1 MGFKHKKN
9 EKKELKKILLMGN
22 PNVGKSVFFSR
33 LTGANVICSNY
44 PGTTID
50 FTKGVMRIKG
60 ERAEVIDVPGT
71 CSLEPT
77 NKAEEIAVKMLGEGD
92 VIINV
97 VNATNFERN
106 LYLTIELLEQNIP
119 VIIALNMWDDAKHK
133 GITINVEQLEKIL
146 GVPVVPTV
154 AVTGEGIKTL
164 VSRLDEAKSP
174 DIKPTSEEGRW
185 IEIGDV
191 VKKVQTVKHRHHTLS
206 ERISDA
212 TVKPITG
219 IPVAILV
226 LLLVFQFIIT
236 IGNLVIEE
244 ILDPFFCNYY
254 SPWITGVVNSFAPSG
269 ILHDILVGQ
278 FVEGKLDFAQS
289 FGLLTTGLYVPFV
302 MVLPFVTL
310 FYLMLGLLED
320 VGYLPRLSVLV
331 DTIFHRIGLHGFA
344 IVSVMLGLG
353 CNVPGA
359 LSTRILETRKQRF
372 ISATLLAI
380 CVPCMAQTAMIF
392 GILGRYGVG
401 YIMIV
406 FSTLIILYVLLG
418 FIMNKL
424 IKGEA
429 PEIFMEIP
437 PYRKPSL
444 TTLMKKTWM
453 RVRSFLVEAVPFVIL
468 GVFIVNLLYISGAID
483 ILGNI
488 FAPVLVGWLGL
499 PKEAAGALI
508 VGFLRK
514 DVAVGMLLP
523 LGLSPMQ
530 LVIASTMLAIYFPC
544 IATFVILIRE
554 LGVKD
559 MIKSCIIM
567 LSVALIVGGT
577 LRLIL
582 LGV

>member
-1 MGFKHKKN
+1 MSLKHKN
-9 EKKELKKILLMGN
+9 EKKGLKKILLMGN

-33 LTGANVICSNY
+33 LTGANIICSNY

-50 FTKGVMRIKG
+50 FTKGIMRIKG

-77 NKAEEIAVKMLGEGD
+77 NKAEDVAVKMVGEGD

-97 VNATNFERN
+97 VDATNLERN
-106 LYLTIELLEQNIP
+106 LYLTFELLEQNIP
-119 VIIALNMWDDAKHK
+119 VIIALNMWDDTKHK
-133 GITINVEQLEKIL
+133 GITIDVKHLEKIL
-146 GVPVVPTV
+146 GVPVISTV

-185 IEIGDV
+185 IEIGDI
-191 VKKVQTVKHRHHTLS
+191 VKKVQKVKHRHHTIS

-212 TVKPITG
+212 TVKPVTG
-219 IPVAILV
+219 IPIAVIV
-226 LLLVFQFIIT
+226 LFLAFQFIIT

-254 SPWITGVVNSFAPSG
+254 GPWITGVVNSFAPSG
-269 ILHDILVGQ
+269 LLHDILVGQ

-331 DTIFHRIGLHGFA
+331 DTIFHRVGLHGFA

-406 FSTLIILYVLLG
+406 FSTLVVLYVLLG
-418 FIMNKL
+418 FIMNKF

-437 PYRKPSL
+437 PYRKPNL

-453 RVRSFLVEAVPFVIL
+453 RDRSFLVEAVPFVIL
-468 GVFIVNLLYISGAID
+468 GVFIVNILYISGAID

-508 VGFLRK
+508 IGFLRK

-523 LGLSPMQ
+523 LGLNPMQ
-530 LVIASTMLAIYFPC
+530 LVIASTMLCIYFPC
-544 IATFVILIRE
+544 IATFVVLIRE
-554 LGVKD
+554 LGMKD
-559 MIKSCIIM
+559 MIKACIIM
-567 LSVALIVGGT
+567 LSVALIVGGA

>member
-1 MGFKHKKN
+1 MSLKHKN
-9 EKKELKKILLMGN
+9 EKKGLKKILLMGN
-22 PNVGKSVFFSR
+22 PNVGKSVIFSR

-44 PGTTID
+44 PGTTVD
-50 FTKGVMRIKG
+50 FTKGIMKIKG
-60 ERAEVIDVPGT
+60 ERTNVVDVPGT
-71 CSLEPT
+71 CSLEPV
-77 NKAEEIAVKMLGEGD
+77 NKAEEVAVKMLKEGD
-92 VIINV
+92 IIINV
-97 VNATNFERN
+97 VDATNFERN
-106 LYLTIELLEQNIP
+106 LYLTLELLEQNIP
-119 VIIALNMWDDAKHK
+119 VIVALNMWDDAKHK
-133 GITINVEQLEKIL
+133 GITIDIKELEKIL
-146 GVPVVPTV
+146 NVPIIPTV

-174 DIKPTSEEGRW
+174 DIKPKSEEEKW
-185 IEIGDV
+185 IEIGEI
-191 VKKVQTVKHRHHTLS
+191 VKKVQTVKHRHHTFS

-212 TVKPITG
+212 TIKPLTG
-219 IPVAILV
+219 IPIAIIV
-226 LLLVFQFIIT
+226 LFLVFQFIIT

-254 SPWITGVVNSFAPSG
+254 GPWIAGVVNSFAPSG
-269 ILHDILVGQ
+269 ILHDILIGQ
-278 FVEGKLDFAQS
+278 FVEGELDFAQS

-320 VGYLPRLSVLV
+320 VGYLPRIAVLV
-331 DTIFHRIGLHGFA
+331 DTIFHRIGLHGSA

-392 GILGRYGVG
+392 GILGRYGAG
-401 YIMIV
+401 YIVIV
-406 FSTLIILYVLLG
+406 FSTLILLYLLLG
-418 FIMNKL
+418 FIMKKL
-424 IKGEA
+424 IKGEC
-429 PEIFMEIP
+429 PELFMEIP
-437 PYRKPSL
+437 PYRKPNL
-444 TTLMKKTWM
+444 ITLMKKTWM

-468 GVFIVNLLYISGAID
+468 GVFIVNILYISGAID

-544 IATFVILIRE
+544 IATFVVLIRE

-567 LSVALIVGGT
+567 LFVALIVGGI

>member
-1 MGFKHKKN
+1 MSLKHKN

-44 PGTTID
+44 PGTTVD
-50 FTKGVMRIKG
+50 FTKGIMRIKG
-60 ERAEVIDVPGT
+60 ERTNVIDVPGT
-71 CSLEPT
+71 CSLEPI
-77 NKAEEIAVKMLGEGD
+77 NKAEEVAVKMLKEGD
-92 VIINV
+92 IIINV
-97 VNATNFERN
+97 VDATNFERN
-106 LYLTIELLEQNIP
+106 LYLTLELLEQNIP
-119 VIIALNMWDDAKHK
+119 VIVALNMWDDAKHK
-133 GITINVEQLEKIL
+133 GINIDVKELEKIL
-146 GVPVVPTV
+146 NVPIIPTV
-154 AVTGEGIKTL
+154 AVTGEGVKTL

-174 DIKPTSEEGRW
+174 DVKPKSEEEKW
-185 IEIGDV
+185 IEIGEI

-212 TVKPITG
+212 TVKPATG
-219 IPVAILV
+219 IPIAVVV
-226 LLLVFQFIIT
+226 LFLVFQFIIT

-254 SPWITGVVNSFAPSG
+254 GPWITGVVNSFAPSG

-278 FVEGKLDFAQS
+278 FVEGELDFAQS

-320 VGYLPRLSVLV
+320 VGYLPRIAVLV
-331 DTIFHRIGLHGFA
+331 DTIFHRLGLHGSA
-344 IVSVMLGLG
+344 IVSVILGLG

-392 GILGRYGVG
+392 GILGRYGTG

-406 FSTLIILYVLLG
+406 FSTLILLYLLLG
-418 FIMNKL
+418 FIMKKL
-424 IKGEA
+424 IKGES
-429 PEIFMEIP
+429 PELFMEIP
-437 PYRKPSL
+437 PYRKPNL

-468 GVFIVNLLYISGAID
+468 GVFIVNILYISGAID
-483 ILGNI
+483 VLGNI
-488 FAPVLVGWLGL
+488 FAPVVVGWLGL

-508 VGFLRK
+508 VGFVRK

-544 IATFVILIRE
+544 IATFMVLIRE

-559 MIKSCIIM
+559 MLKSCIIM
-567 LSVALIVGGT
+567 IAVALIVGGI

>member
-1 MGFKHKKN
+1 
-9 EKKELKKILLMGN
+9 
-22 PNVGKSVFFSR
+22 
-33 LTGANVICSNY
+33 
-44 PGTTID
+44 
-50 FTKGVMRIKG
+50 MRIKG
-60 ERAEVIDVPGT
+60 ERTNVIDVPGT
-71 CSLEPT
+71 CSLEPI
-77 NKAEEIAVKMLGEGD
+77 NKAEEVAVKMLKEGD
-92 VIINV
+92 IIINV
-97 VNATNFERN
+97 VDATNFERN
-106 LYLTIELLEQNIP
+106 LYLTLELLEQNIP
-119 VIIALNMWDDAKHK
+119 VIVALNMWDDAKHK
-133 GITINVEQLEKIL
+133 GINIDVKELEKIL
-146 GVPVVPTV
+146 NVPIIPTV
-154 AVTGEGIKTL
+154 AVTGEGVKTL

-174 DIKPTSEEGRW
+174 DVKPKSEEEKW
-185 IEIGDV
+185 IEIGEI

-212 TVKPITG
+212 TVKPATG
-219 IPVAILV
+219 IPIAVVV
-226 LLLVFQFIIT
+226 LFLVFQFIIT

-254 SPWITGVVNSFAPSG
+254 GPWITGVVNSFAPSG

-278 FVEGKLDFAQS
+278 FVEGELDFAQS

-320 VGYLPRLSVLV
+320 VGYLPRIAVLV
-331 DTIFHRIGLHGFA
+331 DTIFHRLGLHGSA
-344 IVSVMLGLG
+344 IVSVILGLG

-392 GILGRYGVG
+392 GILGRYGTG

-406 FSTLIILYVLLG
+406 FSTLILLYLLLG
-418 FIMNKL
+418 FIMKKL
-424 IKGEA
+424 IKGES
-429 PEIFMEIP
+429 PELFMEIP
-437 PYRKPSL
+437 PYRKPNL

-468 GVFIVNLLYISGAID
+468 GVFIVNILYISGAID
-483 ILGNI
+483 VLGNI
-488 FAPVLVGWLGL
+488 FAPVVVGWLGL

-508 VGFLRK
+508 VGFVRK

-544 IATFVILIRE
+544 IATFMVLIRE

-559 MIKSCIIM
+559 MLKSCIIM
-567 LSVALIVGGT
+567 IAVALIVGGI

>member
-508 VGFLRK
+508 IGFLRK

>member
-1 MGFKHKKN
+1 MSLKHKN
-9 EKKELKKILLMGN
+9 EKKGLKKILLMGN
-22 PNVGKSVFFSR
+22 PNVGKSVIFSR

-44 PGTTID
+44 PGTTVD
-50 FTKGVMRIKG
+50 FTKGIMRIKG
-60 ERAEVIDVPGT
+60 ERANVIDVPGT
-71 CSLEPT
+71 CSLEPV
-77 NKAEEIAVKMLGEGD
+77 NKAEEVAVKMLKEGD
-92 VIINV
+92 IIINV
-97 VNATNFERN
+97 VDATNFERN
-106 LYLTIELLEQNIP
+106 LYLTIELLEQNIR
-119 VIIALNMWDDAKHK
+119 VIVALNMWDDVKHK
-133 GITINVEQLEKIL
+133 GINIDVKELEKML
-146 GVPVVPTV
+146 NVPIIPTV

-174 DIKPTSEEGRW
+174 DVKPKSEEEKW
-185 IEIGDV
+185 IEIGEI
-191 VKKVQTVKHRHHTLS
+191 VKKVQTVKHRHHTFS

-212 TVKPITG
+212 TVKPVTG
-219 IPVAILV
+219 IPIAIIV
-226 LLLVFQFIIT
+226 LFLVFQFIIT
-236 IGNLVIEE
+236 IGNFVIEE

-254 SPWITGVVNSFAPSG
+254 GPWITGIVSSFAPSG
-269 ILHDILVGQ
+269 TLHDILVGQ
-278 FVEGKLDFAQS
+278 FVEGELDFAQS

-320 VGYLPRLSVLV
+320 VGYLPRIAVLV
-331 DTIFHRIGLHGFA
+331 DTIFHRLGLHGSA

-392 GILGRYGVG
+392 GILGRYGAG

-406 FSTLIILYVLLG
+406 FSTLILLYLLLG
-418 FIMNKL
+418 FIMKKL
-424 IKGEA
+424 IKGES
-429 PEIFMEIP
+429 PELFMEIP

-444 TTLMKKTWM
+444 TALMKKTWM

-468 GVFIVNLLYISGAID
+468 GVFIVNILYISGAID

-530 LVIASTMLAIYFPC
+530 LVVASTMLAIYFPC
-544 IATFVILIRE
+544 IATFVVLIRE

-567 LSVALIVGGT
+567 LSVALIVGGA

>member
-77 NKAEEIAVKMLGEGD
+77 NKAEEVAVKMVGEGD

-97 VNATNFERN
+97 VDATNLERN
-106 LYLTIELLEQNIP
+106 LYLTFELLEQNVP
-119 VIIALNMWDDAKHK
+119 VIVALNMWDDTKHK
-133 GITINVEQLEKIL
+133 GITIDVKHLEKIL
-146 GVPVVPTV
+146 GVPVIPTV
-154 AVTGEGIKTL
+154 AVTGEGIRTL

-191 VKKVQTVKHRHHTLS
+191 VKKVQKVKHRHHTIS

-212 TVKPITG
+212 TVKPVTG
-219 IPVAILV
+219 IPVAVIV
-226 LLLVFQFIIT
+226 LFLAFQFIIT
-236 IGNLVIEE
+236 VGNLVIEK

-254 SPWITGVVNSFAPSG
+254 GPWITDVVNSFAPSG
-269 ILHDILVGQ
+269 LLHDLLVGQ

-310 FYLMLGLLED
+310 FYLMLSLLED

-331 DTIFHRIGLHGFA
+331 DTIFHRVGLHGFA

-372 ISATLLAI
+372 ISAALLAI

-392 GILGRYGVG
+392 GILGRYGAG

-406 FSTLIILYVLLG
+406 FSTLVILYVLLG
-418 FIMNKL
+418 FIMNKF

-453 RVRSFLVEAVPFVIL
+453 RVRWFLVEAVPFVII
-468 GVFIVNLLYISGAID
+468 GVFIVNLMYLSGAID

-508 VGFLRK
+508 IGFLRK
-514 DVAVGMLLP
+514 DV
-523 LGLSPMQ
+523 
-530 LVIASTMLAIYFPC
+530 
-544 IATFVILIRE
+544 
-554 LGVKD
+554 
-559 MIKSCIIM
+559 
-567 LSVALIVGGT
+567 
-577 LRLIL
+577 
-582 LGV
+582 

>member
-1 MGFKHKKN
+1 MSLKHKN

-44 PGTTID
+44 PGTTVD
-50 FTKGVMRIKG
+50 FTKGIMRIKG
-60 ERAEVIDVPGT
+60 ERTNVIDVPGT
-71 CSLEPT
+71 CSLEPI
-77 NKAEEIAVKMLGEGD
+77 NKAEEVAVKMLKEGD
-92 VIINV
+92 IIINV
-97 VNATNFERN
+97 VDATNFERN
-106 LYLTIELLEQNIP
+106 LYLTLELLEQNIP
-119 VIIALNMWDDAKHK
+119 VIVALNMWDDAKHK
-133 GITINVEQLEKIL
+133 GINIDVKELEKIL
-146 GVPVVPTV
+146 NVPIIPTV
-154 AVTGEGIKTL
+154 AVTGEGVKTL

-174 DIKPTSEEGRW
+174 DVKPKSEEEKW
-185 IEIGDV
+185 IEIGEI

-212 TVKPITG
+212 TVKPATG
-219 IPVAILV
+219 IPIAVVV
-226 LLLVFQFIIT
+226 LFLVFQFIIT

-254 SPWITGVVNSFAPSG
+254 GPWITGVVNSFAPSG

-278 FVEGKLDFAQS
+278 FVEGELDFAQS

-320 VGYLPRLSVLV
+320 VGYLPRIAVLV
-331 DTIFHRIGLHGFA
+331 DTIFHRLGLHGSA
-344 IVSVMLGLG
+344 IVSVILGLG

-392 GILGRYGVG
+392 GILGRYGTG

-406 FSTLIILYVLLG
+406 FSTLILLYLLLG
-418 FIMNKL
+418 FIMKKL
-424 IKGEA
+424 IKGES
-429 PEIFMEIP
+429 PELFMEIP
-437 PYRKPSL
+437 PYRKPNL

-468 GVFIVNLLYISGAID
+468 GVFIVNILYISGAID
-483 ILGNI
+483 VLGNI
-488 FAPVLVGWLGL
+488 FAPVVVGWLGL

-544 IATFVILIRE
+544 IATFMVLIRE

-559 MIKSCIIM
+559 MLKSCIIM
-567 LSVALIVGGT
+567 IAVALIVGGI

>member
-1 MGFKHKKN
+1 MSLKHKN

-44 PGTTID
+44 PGTTVD
-50 FTKGVMRIKG
+50 FTKGIMRIKG
-60 ERAEVIDVPGT
+60 ERTNVIDVPGT
-71 CSLEPT
+71 CSLEPI
-77 NKAEEIAVKMLGEGD
+77 NKAEEVAVKMLKEGD
-92 VIINV
+92 IIINV
-97 VNATNFERN
+97 VDATNFERN
-106 LYLTIELLEQNIP
+106 LYLTLELLEQNIP
-119 VIIALNMWDDAKHK
+119 VIVALNMWDDAKHK
-133 GITINVEQLEKIL
+133 GINIDVKELEKIL
-146 GVPVVPTV
+146 NVPIIPTV
-154 AVTGEGIKTL
+154 AVTGEGVKTL

-174 DIKPTSEEGRW
+174 DVKPKSEEEKW
-185 IEIGDV
+185 IEIGEI

-212 TVKPITG
+212 TVKPVTG
-219 IPVAILV
+219 IPIAVVV
-226 LLLVFQFIIT
+226 LFLVFQFIIT

-254 SPWITGVVNSFAPSG
+254 GPWITGVVNSFAPSG

-278 FVEGKLDFAQS
+278 FVEGELDFAQS

-320 VGYLPRLSVLV
+320 VGYLPRIAVLV
-331 DTIFHRIGLHGFA
+331 DTIFHRLGLHGSA
-344 IVSVMLGLG
+344 IVSVILGLG

-392 GILGRYGVG
+392 GILGRYGTG

-406 FSTLIILYVLLG
+406 FSTLILLYLLLG
-418 FIMNKL
+418 FIMKKL
-424 IKGEA
+424 IKGES
-429 PEIFMEIP
+429 PELFMEIP
-437 PYRKPSL
+437 PYRKPNL

-468 GVFIVNLLYISGAID
+468 GVFIVNILYISGAID
-483 ILGNI
+483 VLGNI
-488 FAPVLVGWLGL
+488 FAPVVVGWLGL

-544 IATFVILIRE
+544 IATFMVLIRE

-559 MIKSCIIM
+559 MLKSCIIM
-567 LSVALIVGGT
+567 IAVALIVGGI